1 MAEEPDEKRG
11 VSMKEP
17 RKNPFFLIIV
27 CMMLMMLSQTVVS
40 FAIVLLNGG
49 SLFQSGMTM
58 EQADAMM
65 LDIMFAHQT
74 EILLI
79 SGVITIAGLW
89 LMAKVRKS
97 TFGAFTGITKPTKV
111 PVLVLALAAGVAMS
125 FWATIAINAI
135 PWPEAMVESY
145 VESSSALTTEKPV
158 IDFLAVVLMAPLVE
172 ELLFRGV
179 IYDALCMIVPAG
191 AAVIFQAM
199 LFGSTHST
207 MLWMLYSGLIG
218 CVLGYVRKRSN
229 SLWPCILMHSAFNG
243 SSYLFNWFSEHYG
256 EDSSTVTFVFIASAF
271 VLLLSLY
278 GISFRTT
285 PKE

>member
-1 MAEEPDEKRG
+1 
-11 VSMKEP
+11 MKEP
-17 RKNPFFLIIV
+17 RKNPFFLIII
-27 CMMLMMLSQTVVS
+27 CMLLLLLSQTAVS
-40 FAIVLLNGG
+40 FVVVFLNGG
-49 SLFQSGMTM
+49 SLFQDGMTV
-58 EQADAMM
+58 EQADAAM

-74 EILLI
+74 KILLI
-79 SGVITIAGLW
+79 SGFVVLLGLW
-89 LMAKVRKS
+89 LMAKLRKS
-97 TFGAFTGITKPTKV
+97 TFGAFTGIVRSTKT

-125 FWATIAINAI
+125 FWATIAINMI

-145 VESSSALTTEKPV
+145 VESSASLTSQQPV

-179 IYDALCMIVPAG
+179 IYDALCAFVPAG
-191 AAVIFQAM
+191 AAVVFQAM
-199 LFGSTHST
+199 LFGSTHGT
-207 MLWMLYSGLIG
+207 LLWILYSTLIG
-218 CVLGYVRKRSN
+218 CVLGYVRKRTN

-243 SSYLFNWFSEHYG
+243 SSYLFTWFAERYSQ
-256 EDSSTVTFVFIASAF
+256 DSATVTFVFLGSAF

>member
-1 MAEEPDEKRG
+1 
-11 VSMKEP
+11 MKES
-17 RKNPFFLIIV
+17 RKNPFYLIII
-27 CMMLMMLSQTVVS
+27 CMLLLLLSQTVVS
-40 FAIVLLNGG
+40 FAVVLMNGG
-49 SLFQSGMTM
+49 SLFQEGMTL
-58 EQADAMM
+58 EQADAAM
-65 LDIMFAHQT
+65 LEIMFAHQT

-79 SGVITIAGLW
+79 SGAVVLVGLW
-89 LMAKVRKS
+89 LMAKRRKC
-97 TFGAFTGITKPTKV
+97 TFGAFTGISKPAGM
-111 PVLVLALAAGVAMS
+111 PLLVLALAAGVAMS

-145 VESSSALTTEKPV
+145 LESSSSLTTEQPV

-179 IYDALCMIVPAG
+179 IYDALCLFVPAG
-191 AAVIFQAM
+191 AAVVFQAM
-199 LFGSTHST
+199 LFGSTHGT
-207 MLWMLYSGLIG
+207 LLWILYSGLIG
-218 CVLGYVRKRSN
+218 CVLGYVRKRTD

-243 SSYLFNWFSEHYG
+243 SSYLFTWFAQRYS
-256 EDSSTVTFVFIASAF
+256 EDSATVTFVFLASAF

>member
-1 MAEEPDEKRG
+1 
-11 VSMKEP
+11 MKEP
-17 RKNPFFLIIV
+17 RKNPFFLIII
-27 CMMLMMLSQTVVS
+27 CMLLLLLSQTAVS
-40 FAIVLLNGG
+40 FVVVFLNGG
-49 SLFQSGMTM
+49 SLFQDGMTV
-58 EQADAMM
+58 EQADAAM

-79 SGVITIAGLW
+79 SGFVVLLGLW
-89 LMAKVRKS
+89 LMAKLRKS
-97 TFGAFTGITKPTKV
+97 TFGAFTGIARPTKT

-125 FWATIAINAI
+125 FWATIAINMI

-145 VESSSALTTEKPV
+145 VESSASLTSQQPV

-179 IYDALCMIVPAG
+179 IYDALCTFVPAG
-191 AAVIFQAM
+191 AAVVFQAM
-199 LFGSTHST
+199 LFGSTHGT
-207 MLWMLYSGLIG
+207 LLWILYSTLIG
-218 CVLGYVRKRSN
+218 CVLGYVRKRTN

-243 SSYLFNWFSEHYG
+243 SSYLFTWFAERYSQ
-256 EDSSTVTFVFIASAF
+256 DSATVTFVFLASAF

>member
-17 RKNPFFLIIV
+17 RKNPFFLIVI
-27 CMMLMMLSQTVVS
+27 CMLLLLLSQTAVS
-40 FAIVLLNGG
+40 FVVVFLNGG
-49 SLFQSGMTM
+49 SLFREDMTM
-58 EQADAMM
+58 EQADAAM

-79 SGVITIAGLW
+79 SGFVVLLGLW
-89 LMAKVRKS
+89 LMAKLRKS
-97 TFGAFTGITKPTKV
+97 TFGAFTGIARPTKT

-125 FWATIAINAI
+125 FWATIAINMI

-145 VESSSALTTEKPV
+145 VESSASLTSQQPV

-179 IYDALCMIVPAG
+179 IYDALCAFVPAG
-191 AAVIFQAM
+191 AAVVFQAM
-199 LFGSTHST
+199 LFGSTHGT
-207 MLWMLYSGLIG
+207 LLWILYSTLIG
-218 CVLGYVRKRSN
+218 CVLGYVRKRTN

-243 SSYLFNWFSEHYG
+243 SSYLFTWFAERYSQ
-256 EDSSTVTFVFIASAF
+256 DSATVTFVFLGSAF

>member
-1 MAEEPDEKRG
+1 
-11 VSMKEP
+11 MKEP
-17 RKNPFFLIIV
+17 RKNPFFLIII
-27 CMMLMMLSQTVVS
+27 CMLLLLLSQTAGSFVVV
-40 FAIVLLNGG
+40 FLNGG
-49 SLFQSGMTM
+49 SLFQDGMTV
-58 EQADAMM
+58 EQADAAM

-79 SGVITIAGLW
+79 SGFVVLLGLW
-89 LMAKVRKS
+89 LMAKLRKS
-97 TFGAFTGITKPTKV
+97 TFGAFTGIVRPTKT

-125 FWATIAINAI
+125 FWATIAINMI

-145 VESSSALTTEKPV
+145 VESSASLTSQQPV

-179 IYDALCMIVPAG
+179 IYDALCAFVPAG
-191 AAVIFQAM
+191 AAVVFQAM
-199 LFGSTHST
+199 LFGSTHGT
-207 MLWMLYSGLIG
+207 LLWILYSTLIG
-218 CVLGYVRKRSN
+218 CVLGYVRKRTD

-243 SSYLFNWFSEHYG
+243 SSYLFTWFAERYSQ
-256 EDSSTVTFVFIASAF
+256 DAATVTFVFLGSAF

>member
-17 RKNPFFLIIV
+17 RKNPFFLIII
-27 CMMLMMLSQTVVS
+27 CMLLLLLSQTAVS
-40 FAIVLLNGG
+40 FVVVFLNGG
-49 SLFQSGMTM
+49 SLFQDGMTV
-58 EQADAMM
+58 EQADAAM

-79 SGVITIAGLW
+79 SGFVVLLGLW
-89 LMAKVRKS
+89 LMAKLRKS
-97 TFGAFTGITKPTKV
+97 TFGAFTGIARPTKT

-125 FWATIAINAI
+125 FWATIAINMI

-145 VESSSALTTEKPV
+145 VESSASLTSQQPV

-179 IYDALCMIVPAG
+179 IYDALCAFVPAG
-191 AAVIFQAM
+191 AAVVFQAM
-199 LFGSTHST
+199 LFGSTHGT
-207 MLWMLYSGLIG
+207 LLWILYSTLIG
-218 CVLGYVRKRSN
+218 CVLGYVRKRTN
-229 SLWPCILMHSAFNG
+229 SLWPCILMHGAFNG
-243 SSYLFNWFSEHYG
+243 SSYLFTWFAERYSQ
-256 EDSSTVTFVFIASAF
+256 DSATVTFVFLGSAF

>member
-1 MAEEPDEKRG
+1 
-11 VSMKEP
+11 MKEP
-17 RKNPFFLIIV
+17 RKNPFFLIII
-27 CMMLMMLSQTVVS
+27 CMLLLLLSQTAVS
-40 FAIVLLNGG
+40 FVVVFLNGG
-49 SLFQSGMTM
+49 SLFQDGMTV
-58 EQADAMM
+58 EQADAAM

-74 EILLI
+74 KILLI
-79 SGVITIAGLW
+79 SGFVVLLGLW
-89 LMAKVRKS
+89 LMAKLRKS
-97 TFGAFTGITKPTKV
+97 TFGAFTGIVRPTKT

-125 FWATIAINAI
+125 FWATIAINMI

-145 VESSSALTTEKPV
+145 VESSASLTSQQPV

-179 IYDALCMIVPAG
+179 IYDALCTFVPAG
-191 AAVIFQAM
+191 AAVVFQAM
-199 LFGSTHST
+199 LFGSTHGT
-207 MLWMLYSGLIG
+207 LLWILYSTLIG
-218 CVLGYVRKRSN
+218 CVLGYVRKRTN

-243 SSYLFNWFSEHYG
+243 SSYLFTWFAERYSQ
-256 EDSSTVTFVFIASAF
+256 DSATVTFVFLASAF

>member
-1 MAEEPDEKRG
+1 
-11 VSMKEP
+11 MKQP
-17 RKNPFFLIIV
+17 RKNPFFLIV
-27 CMMLMMLSQTVVS
+27 LCMLLLLLSQTVVS
-40 FAIVLLNGG
+40 FAVVFLNGG
-49 SLFQSGMTM
+49 GLFQDGMTV

-65 LDIMFAHQT
+65 LEIMFAHQT

-79 SGVITIAGLW
+79 SGVVTILGLW

-97 TFGAFTGITKPTKV
+97 AFGAFTGITRPART

-125 FWATIAINAI
+125 FWATIAVNSI

-145 VESSSALTTEKPV
+145 VESSSALTSDKPV

-179 IYDALCMIVPAG
+179 IYDALCLVVPAG
-191 AAVIFQAM
+191 AAVVFQAM

-207 MLWMLYSGLIG
+207 LLWMLYSGLIG
-218 CVLGYVRKRSN
+218 CVLGYVRKRSH
-229 SLWPCILMHSAFNG
+229 SLWPCIVMHSAFNG
-243 SSYLFNWFSEHYG
+243 SSYLFTWFSQRYS
-256 EDSSTVTFVFIASAF
+256 EDTATVTFVFLASAF

>member
-1 MAEEPDEKRG
+1 
-11 VSMKEP
+11 MKEP
-17 RKNPFFLIIV
+17 RKNPFFLIII
-27 CMMLMMLSQTVVS
+27 CMLLLLLSQTAVS
-40 FAIVLLNGG
+40 FVVVFLNGG
-49 SLFQSGMTM
+49 SLFQDGMTV
-58 EQADAMM
+58 EQADAAM

-79 SGVITIAGLW
+79 SGFVVLLGLW
-89 LMAKVRKS
+89 LMAKLRKN
-97 TFGAFTGITKPTKV
+97 TFGAFTGIARPTKT

-125 FWATIAINAI
+125 FWATIAINMI

-145 VESSSALTTEKPV
+145 VESSASLTSQQPV

-179 IYDALCMIVPAG
+179 IYDALCTFVPAG
-191 AAVIFQAM
+191 AAVVFQAM
-199 LFGSTHST
+199 LFGSTHGT
-207 MLWMLYSGLIG
+207 LLWILYSTLIG
-218 CVLGYVRKRSN
+218 CVLGYVRKRTN
-229 SLWPCILMHSAFNG
+229 SLWPCILMHGAFNG
-243 SSYLFNWFSEHYG
+243 SSYLFTWFAERYSQ
-256 EDSSTVTFVFIASAF
+256 DSATVTFVFLGSAF

>member
-1 MAEEPDEKRG
+1 
-11 VSMKEP
+11 MKEP
-17 RKNPFFLIIV
+17 RKNPFFLIII
-27 CMMLMMLSQTVVS
+27 CMLLLLLSQTVVS
-40 FAIVLLNGG
+40 FVVVFLNGG
-49 SLFQSGMTM
+49 SLLQDGMTV
-58 EQADAMM
+58 EQADAAM

-79 SGVITIAGLW
+79 SGFVVLLGLW
-89 LMAKVRKS
+89 LMAKLRKS
-97 TFGAFTGITKPTKV
+97 TFGAFTGIARSAKT

-125 FWATIAINAI
+125 FWATIAINMI

-145 VESSSALTTEKPV
+145 VESSASLTSQQPV

-179 IYDALCMIVPAG
+179 IYDALCVFVPAG
-191 AAVIFQAM
+191 AAVVFQAM
-199 LFGSTHST
+199 LFGSTHGT
-207 MLWMLYSGLIG
+207 LLWILYSTLIG
-218 CVLGYVRKRSN
+218 CVLGYVRKRTD

-243 SSYLFNWFSEHYG
+243 SSYLFTWFAERYSQ
-256 EDSSTVTFVFIASAF
+256 DSATVTFVFLGSAF

>member
-1 MAEEPDEKRG
+1 
-11 VSMKEP
+11 MKEP
-17 RKNPFFLIIV
+17 RKNPFFLIVI
-27 CMMLMMLSQTVVS
+27 CMLLLLLSQTAVS
-40 FAIVLLNGG
+40 FVVVFLNGG
-49 SLFQSGMTM
+49 SLFQDGMTV
-58 EQADAMM
+58 EQADAAM

-74 EILLI
+74 KILLI
-79 SGVITIAGLW
+79 SGFVVLLGLW
-89 LMAKVRKS
+89 LMAKLRKS
-97 TFGAFTGITKPTKV
+97 TFGAFTGIVRSTKT

-125 FWATIAINAI
+125 FWATIAINMI

-145 VESSSALTTEKPV
+145 VESSASLTSQQPV

-179 IYDALCMIVPAG
+179 IYDALCAFVPAG
-191 AAVIFQAM
+191 AAVVFQAM
-199 LFGSTHST
+199 LFGSTHGT
-207 MLWMLYSGLIG
+207 LLWILYSTLIG
-218 CVLGYVRKRSN
+218 CVLGYVRKRTN

-243 SSYLFNWFSEHYG
+243 SSYLFTWFAERYSQ
-256 EDSSTVTFVFIASAF
+256 DSATVTFVFLGSAF

>member
-1 MAEEPDEKRG
+1 
-11 VSMKEP
+11 MKEP
-17 RKNPFFLIIV
+17 RKNPFFLIII
-27 CMMLMMLSQTVVS
+27 CMLLLLLSQTAGSFVVV
-40 FAIVLLNGG
+40 FLNGG
-49 SLFQSGMTM
+49 SLFQDGMTV
-58 EQADAMM
+58 EQADAAM

-79 SGVITIAGLW
+79 SGFVVLLGLW
-89 LMAKVRKS
+89 LMAKLRKS
-97 TFGAFTGITKPTKV
+97 TFGAFTGIVRPTKT

-125 FWATIAINAI
+125 FWATIAINMI

-145 VESSSALTTEKPV
+145 VESSASLTSQQPV

-179 IYDALCMIVPAG
+179 IYDALCTFVPAG
-191 AAVIFQAM
+191 AAVVFQAM
-199 LFGSTHST
+199 MFGSTHGT
-207 MLWMLYSGLIG
+207 LLWILYSTLIG
-218 CVLGYVRKRSN
+218 CVLGYVRKRTD

-243 SSYLFNWFSEHYG
+243 SSYLFTWFAERYSQ
-256 EDSSTVTFVFIASAF
+256 DAATVTFVFLGSAF

>member
-17 RKNPFFLIIV
+17 RKNPFFLIII
-27 CMMLMMLSQTVVS
+27 CMLLLLLSQTAVS
-40 FAIVLLNGG
+40 FVVVFLNGG
-49 SLFQSGMTM
+49 SLFQDGMTV
-58 EQADAMM
+58 EQADAAM

-74 EILLI
+74 KILLI
-79 SGVITIAGLW
+79 SGFVVLLGLW
-89 LMAKVRKS
+89 LMAKLRKS
-97 TFGAFTGITKPTKV
+97 TFGAFTGIVRPTKT

-125 FWATIAINAI
+125 FWATIAINMI

-145 VESSSALTTEKPV
+145 VESSASLTSQQPV

-179 IYDALCMIVPAG
+179 IYDALCTFVPAG
-191 AAVIFQAM
+191 AAVVFQAM
-199 LFGSTHST
+199 LFGSTHGT
-207 MLWMLYSGLIG
+207 LLWILYSTLIG
-218 CVLGYVRKRSN
+218 CVLGYVRKRTN

-243 SSYLFNWFSEHYG
+243 SSYLFTWFAERYSQ
-256 EDSSTVTFVFIASAF
+256 DSATVTFVFLGSAF

>member
-1 MAEEPDEKRG
+1 
-11 VSMKEP
+11 MKEP
-17 RKNPFFLIIV
+17 RKNPFFLIV
-27 CMMLMMLSQTVVS
+27 LCMLLLLLSQTVVS
-40 FAIVLLNGG
+40 FAVVFLNGG
-49 SLFQSGMTM
+49 GLFQDGMTV

-65 LDIMFAHQT
+65 LEIMLAHQT

-79 SGVITIAGLW
+79 SGVVTILGLW

-97 TFGAFTGITKPTKV
+97 TFGAFTGITRPART

-125 FWATIAINAI
+125 FWATITVNSI

-145 VESSSALTTEKPV
+145 VESSSALTSEKPV

-172 ELLFRGV
+172 EMLFRGV
-179 IYDALCMIVPAG
+179 IYDALCLVVPAG
-191 AAVIFQAM
+191 AAVVFQAM

-207 MLWMLYSGLIG
+207 LLWMLYSGLIG
-218 CVLGYVRKRSN
+218 CVLGYVRKRSD
-229 SLWPCILMHSAFNG
+229 SLWPCIVMHSAFNG
-243 SSYLFNWFSEHYG
+243 SSYLFTWFSQRYS
-256 EDSSTVTFVFIASAF
+256 EDTATVTFVFLASAF

>member
-1 MAEEPDEKRG
+1 
-11 VSMKEP
+11 MKEP
-17 RKNPFFLIIV
+17 RKNPFFLIII
-27 CMMLMMLSQTVVS
+27 CMLLLLLSQTAVS
-40 FAIVLLNGG
+40 FVVVFLNGG
-49 SLFQSGMTM
+49 FLFQEGMTM
-58 EQADAMM
+58 EQADAAM

-79 SGVITIAGLW
+79 SGFVVLLGLW
-89 LMAKVRKS
+89 LMAKLRKS
-97 TFGAFTGITKPTKV
+97 TFGAFTGITKSATT

-125 FWATIAINAI
+125 FWATIAINMI

-145 VESSSALTTEKPV
+145 VESSASLISQQPA

-179 IYDALCMIVPAG
+179 IYDALCAFVPAG
-191 AAVIFQAM
+191 AAVVFQAM
-199 LFGSTHST
+199 LFGSTHGT
-207 MLWMLYSGLIG
+207 LLWILYSTLIG
-218 CVLGYVRKRSN
+218 GVLGYVRKHTD

-243 SSYLFNWFSEHYG
+243 SSYLFTWFAEHYS
-256 EDSSTVTFVFIASAF
+256 EDSATVTFVFLGSAF
-271 VLLLSLY
+271 VMLLSLY

>member
-1 MAEEPDEKRG
+1 
-11 VSMKEP
+11 MKEP
-17 RKNPFFLIIV
+17 RKNPFFLIII
-27 CMMLMMLSQTVVS
+27 CMLLLLLSQTAVS
-40 FAIVLLNGG
+40 FVVVFLNGG
-49 SLFQSGMTM
+49 SLFQDGMTV
-58 EQADAMM
+58 EQADAAM

-74 EILLI
+74 KILLI
-79 SGVITIAGLW
+79 SGFVVLLGLW
-89 LMAKVRKS
+89 LMAKLRKS
-97 TFGAFTGITKPTKV
+97 TFGAFTGIVRPTKT

-125 FWATIAINAI
+125 FWATIAINMI

-145 VESSSALTTEKPV
+145 VESSASLTSQQPV

-179 IYDALCMIVPAG
+179 IYDALCTFVPAG
-191 AAVIFQAM
+191 AAVVFQAM
-199 LFGSTHST
+199 LFGSTHGT
-207 MLWMLYSGLIG
+207 LLWILYSTLIG
-218 CVLGYVRKRSN
+218 CVLGYVRKRTD

-243 SSYLFNWFSEHYG
+243 SSYLFTWFAERYSQ
-256 EDSSTVTFVFIASAF
+256 DSATVTFVFLGSAF

>member
-1 MAEEPDEKRG
+1 
-11 VSMKEP
+11 MKEP
-17 RKNPFFLIIV
+17 RKNPFFLIVI
-27 CMMLMMLSQTVVS
+27 CMLLLLLSQTAVS
-40 FAIVLLNGG
+40 FVVVFLNGG
-49 SLFQSGMTM
+49 SLFREDMTM
-58 EQADAMM
+58 EQADAAM

-79 SGVITIAGLW
+79 SGFVVLLGLW
-89 LMAKVRKS
+89 LMAKLRKS
-97 TFGAFTGITKPTKV
+97 TFGAFTGIARPTKT

-125 FWATIAINAI
+125 FWATIAINMI

-145 VESSSALTTEKPV
+145 VESSASLTSQQPV

-179 IYDALCMIVPAG
+179 IYDALCAFVPAG
-191 AAVIFQAM
+191 AAVVFQAM
-199 LFGSTHST
+199 LFGSTHGT
-207 MLWMLYSGLIG
+207 LLWILYSTLIG
-218 CVLGYVRKRSN
+218 CVLGYVRKRTN

-243 SSYLFNWFSEHYG
+243 SSYLFTWFAERYSQ
-256 EDSSTVTFVFIASAF
+256 DSATVTFVFLGSAF

>member
-1 MAEEPDEKRG
+1 
-11 VSMKEP
+11 MKEP
-17 RKNPFFLIIV
+17 RKNPFFLIII
-27 CMMLMMLSQTVVS
+27 CMLLLLLSQTAVS
-40 FAIVLLNGG
+40 FVVVFLNGG
-49 SLFQSGMTM
+49 SLFQDGMTV
-58 EQADAMM
+58 EQADAAM

-79 SGVITIAGLW
+79 SGFVVLLGLW
-89 LMAKVRKS
+89 LMAKLRKS
-97 TFGAFTGITKPTKV
+97 TFGAFTGIARPTKT

-125 FWATIAINAI
+125 FWATIAINMI

-145 VESSSALTTEKPV
+145 VESSASLTSQQPV

-179 IYDALCMIVPAG
+179 IYDALCAFVPAG
-191 AAVIFQAM
+191 AAVVFQAM
-199 LFGSTHST
+199 LFGSTHGT
-207 MLWMLYSGLIG
+207 LLWILYSTLIG
-218 CVLGYVRKRSN
+218 CVLGYVRKRTN
-229 SLWPCILMHSAFNG
+229 SLWPCILMHGAFNG
-243 SSYLFNWFSEHYG
+243 SSYLFTWFAERYSQ
-256 EDSSTVTFVFIASAF
+256 DSATVTFVFLGSAF

>member
-1 MAEEPDEKRG
+1 
-11 VSMKEP
+11 MKEP
-17 RKNPFFLIIV
+17 RKNPFFLIII
-27 CMMLMMLSQTVVS
+27 CMLLLLLSQTAVS
-40 FAIVLLNGG
+40 FVVVFLNGG
-49 SLFQSGMTM
+49 SLFQDGMTV
-58 EQADAMM
+58 EQADAAM

-74 EILLI
+74 KILLI
-79 SGVITIAGLW
+79 SGFVVLLGLW
-89 LMAKVRKS
+89 LMAKLRKS
-97 TFGAFTGITKPTKV
+97 TFGAFTGIVRPTKT

-125 FWATIAINAI
+125 FWATIAINMI

-145 VESSSALTTEKPV
+145 VESSASLTSQQPV

-179 IYDALCMIVPAG
+179 IYDALCTFVPAG
-191 AAVIFQAM
+191 AAVVFQAM
-199 LFGSTHST
+199 LFGSTHGT
-207 MLWMLYSGLIG
+207 LLWILYSTLIG
-218 CVLGYVRKRSN
+218 CVLGYVRKRTN

-243 SSYLFNWFSEHYG
+243 SSYLFTWFAERYSQ
-256 EDSSTVTFVFIASAF
+256 DSATVTFVFLGSAF

>member
-1 MAEEPDEKRG
+1 
-11 VSMKEP
+11 MKEP
-17 RKNPFFLIIV
+17 RKNPFFLIII
-27 CMMLMMLSQTVVS
+27 CMLLLLLSQTAVS
-40 FAIVLLNGG
+40 FVVVFLNGG
-49 SLFQSGMTM
+49 SLFQDGMTV
-58 EQADAMM
+58 EQADAAM

-79 SGVITIAGLW
+79 SGFVVLLGLW
-89 LMAKVRKS
+89 LMAKLRKS
-97 TFGAFTGITKPTKV
+97 TFGAFTGIARPTKT

-125 FWATIAINAI
+125 FWATIAINMI

-145 VESSSALTTEKPV
+145 VESSASLTSQQPV

-179 IYDALCMIVPAG
+179 IYDALCTFVPAG
-191 AAVIFQAM
+191 AAVVFQAM
-199 LFGSTHST
+199 LFGSTHGT
-207 MLWMLYSGLIG
+207 LLWILYSTLIG
-218 CVLGYVRKRSN
+218 CVLGYVRKRTD
-229 SLWPCILMHSAFNG
+229 SLWPCILMHGAFNG
-243 SSYLFNWFSEHYG
+243 SSYLFTWFAERYSQ
-256 EDSSTVTFVFIASAF
+256 DSATVTFVFLASAF